1 MRGLGPGGRR
11 GGDEPRGALCAGP
24 LGLERIGAILNG
36 GGTCLAGGPRGRN
49 DDARAFLGR
58 GRREYVPHANGVG
71 QGFVK
76 TPDFIE
82 LIYNELAGTPTR
94 TSQLDRTHH

>member
-1 MRGLGPGGRR
+1 MALALSSV
-11 GGDEPRGALCAGP
+11 GA
-24 LGLERIGAILNG
+24 GAS
-36 GGTCLAGGPRGRN
+36 TSRTQS
-49 DDARAFLGR
+49 
-58 GRREYVPHANGVG
+58 GVG